1 LNLVRGNVLVTG
13 ATGGIGQAIA
23 RAFASR
29 GASLILTG
37 RRTEVLEPL
46 ASELRGRSVACDLSE
61 RGDVDRLCREAA
73 AAEPDVFVA
82 NAALPASGLVTEL
95 TQEEIDRMLEVNL
108 RAPVAL
114 ARALAPGMIERG
126 RGHMVFVSS
135 LSGKAA
141 SPASSIYSATKFGLR
156 GFALGLREDLRPHH
170 VGVSTVLPGFISEA
184 GMFADAQRGAAE
196 GHIKLPPGVSTRT
209 PGQVA
214 AGVIRAIERNRAE
227 LDVAPALVRL
237 GATFAGAAPQLAA
250 AASRLMGSSRIA
262 GEVAEGQ
269 RDKRT

>member
-1 LNLVRGNVLVTG
+1 VNLVRGNVLVTG

-23 RAFASR
+23 RAFAVR

-37 RRTEVLEPL
+37 RRTEVLEAL
-46 ASELRGRSVACDLSE
+46 AAEACGRALACDLSDRAE
-61 RGDVDRLCREAA
+61 VERLCDEAVG
-73 AAEPDVFVA
+73 AELDVLVA
-82 NAALPASGLVTEL
+82 NAALPASGLLTEL

-141 SPASSIYSATKFGLR
+141 NPASSIYSATKFGLR
-156 GFALGLREDLRPHH
+156 GFALGLREDLRPHR
-170 VGVSTVLPGFISEA
+170 VGVSTVLPGFISDA
-184 GMFADAQRGAAE
+184 GMFADAQRSQS
-196 GHIKLPPGVSTRT
+196 IKLPPGVSTRT
-209 PGQVA
+209 PKQVA
-214 AGVIRAIERNRAE
+214 AAVIKAIERNRAE
-227 LDVAPALVRL
+227 LEVAPALVRL

-250 AASRLMGSSRIA
+250 AASRLMGSSTIA
-262 GEVAEGQ
+262 SEVAEGQ
-269 RDKRT
+269 RDKRA